1 MSVTSICTQ
10 NSSCTRGFL
19 KVHIARVSISRFS
32 YIFISIYRVDE
43 SHQLLATNPLQDKLS
58 PIVYVAVLAA
68 KKTSLAMK
76 IILERENGRKL
87 KY

>member
-10 NSSCTRGFL
+10 NSASCTRGFL
-19 KVHIARVSISRFS
+19 KIHIARGSISRFS

-58 PIVYVAVLAA
+58 PVVYAAALAA
-68 KKTSLAMK
+68 QKTSLAMK
-76 IILERENGRKL
+76 IIL
-87 KY
+87 